1 MRQLQRILKSWIS
14 VFGLLLVYST
24 CMAQKT
30 GLVLSGGG
38 VRGMAHIGV
47 LKALE
52 ENNIKIDCITG
63 TSAGAIIGAYY
74 SAGLSPVEIEKIVL
88 SDQFQDWVT
97 GKIGE
102 NLDYYFNKQDPDAS
116 WVTVKFSLDSTLKAR
131 LPISVVNSA
140 RTDFMLMETMSQA
153 IAKANYD
160 FDSLFIPFRCVAS
173 DIKSRSPKVFSKG
186 DLPLAVRASMS
197 YPLYF
202 TPVTINDQIL
212 FDGGL
217 YNNFPTD
224 VMMKEFKPE
233 IIIGVNAGSYADIPF
248 EDDFMSMFMTLVV
261 QPSNYSLPR
270 ETDVMIHPDLSEI
283 SVFDFNSVKAAIDS
297 GYNYTLRMIEN
308 IRSKT
313 PGMGT
318 STSTAELEKRRSEFK
333 SGFAKLEIDSIN
345 ATGLNEF
352 QESYIRKILRPSDK
366 NYVTLEK
373 LRPAYFRLIT
383 DKNMKSAF
391 PTLKYNQGTGKFD
404 MNLLV
409 KKESD
414 LSAEIGG
421 NVSSSPIN
429 QAFIGLNYQLWRK
442 NSLSLSTDLYFGKLY
457 NSASLNMRYDIK
469 GRFSWYLEPSA
480 IINRFDFY
488 RSSSALL
495 NDIKPAYLVQ
505 TDQFYGA
512 NAGFPARN
520 RAKLVVS
527 AGYIR
532 LQNRYYQTRFFSQE
546 DISDETN
553 LEGAVIGANF
563 DRNTLNRK
571 MYASEGTRFVI
582 AGKLINARENT
593 IPGST
598 GFFVDTVS
606 VSHQWMQMKITYD
619 NWFKRIGVFKVGY
632 YNELVFSNQP
642 FMANYTATTLMAPSF
657 QPTPQSQTLF
667 LEPYRAHNYL
677 GLGLK
682 TVTEITKGLEFRG
695 EAYIFQ
701 PFQEILPNNFDKA
714 KYGSA
719 LETRSTI
726 AAAGLVYHTPL
737 GPASLSLNYYERR
750 EEPLSLLFH
759 FGYILFNKRALE

>member
-1 MRQLQRILKSWIS
+1 MNRILISWI
-14 VFGLLLVYST
+14 VFFGLLVVHST
-24 CMAQKT
+24 SMSQKT

-74 SAGLSPVEIEKIVL
+74 AAGLSPVEIERIVL
-88 SDQFQDWVT
+88 SDQFRDWVT

-153 IAKANYD
+153 IAKADYD

-173 DIKSRSPKVFSKG
+173 DIKSRSPKVFSDG
-186 DLPLAVRASMS
+186 DLPLAVRASMA

-224 VMMKEFKPE
+224 VMLKEFNPD
-233 IIIGVNAGSYADIPF
+233 IIIGVNAGSYADVPF
-248 EDDFMSMFMTLVV
+248 EDDFMSMFMTLMV
-261 QPSNYSLPR
+261 QPSNYTLPR
-270 ETDVMIHPDLSEI
+270 ESDVMIHPDLSEI

-308 IRSKT
+308 IQSKAPNSEKLT
-313 PGMGT
+313 T
-318 STSTAELEKRRSEFK
+318 IDNLETRRNAFK

-391 PTLKYNQGTGKFD
+391 PTLKYNKGTGKFD

-429 QAFIGLNYQLWRK
+429 QAFIGLNYQIWRK

-480 IINRFDFY
+480 IINRFDFF

-512 NAGFPARN
+512 NFGFPARN
-520 RAKLVVS
+520 RAKLVTS
-527 AGYIR
+527 IGYIR
-532 LQNRYYQTRFFSQE
+532 LQNKYYQTRFFSQD
-546 DISDETN
+546 DISDETK
-553 LEGAVIGANF
+553 LEGATIGVNF
-563 DRNTLNRK
+563 DRNSLNRK
-571 MYASEGTRFVI
+571 MYASEGTRFMI
-582 AGKLINARENT
+582 AGRLVNARENT
-593 IPGST
+593 TPGST

-606 VSHQWMQMKITYD
+606 TTHQWMQMKITYD
-619 NWFKRIGVFKVGY
+619 NWFKKIGVFKLGY
-632 YNELVFSNQP
+632 FNELVFSNQP
-642 FMANYTATTLMAPSF
+642 FMANYTATALMAPSF

-667 LEPYRAHNYL
+667 LEPYRAHNYV

-695 EAYIFQ
+695 EAYLFQ
-701 PFQEILPNNFDKA
+701 PFQEILSNNFDKA

-726 AAAGLVYHTPL
+726 AVAGLVYHTPL
-737 GPASLSLNYYERR
+737 GPANLSLNYYERR
-750 EEPLSLLFH
+750 KEPFSLLFH
-759 FGYILFNKRALE
+759 FGYILFNKRALD

>member
-1 MRQLQRILKSWIS
+1 MKHLKKIFIS
-14 VFGLLLVYST
+14 LIIPFSLLLMKSN
-24 CMAQKT
+24 CLAQKT

-47 LKALE
+47 LKAFE
-52 ENNIKIDCITG
+52 EHNIKIDCITG

-74 SAGLSPVEIEKIVL
+74 ASGLSPVEIEKIVL
-88 SDQFQDWVT
+88 SDQFRDWVT

-102 NLDYYFNKQDPDAS
+102 NLDYYFNKQDSDAS

-173 DIKSRSPKVFSKG
+173 DIKSRTPKVFSEG
-186 DLPLAVRASMS
+186 DLPLAVRASMA

-202 TPVTINDQIL
+202 TPVTVNDQIL

-224 VMMKEFKPE
+224 IMLKEFNPDL
-233 IIIGVNAGSYADIPF
+233 IIGVNAGSYSDVPF
-248 EDDFMSMFMTLVV
+248 EDDLMSMFMTLVV

-270 ETDVMIHPDLSEI
+270 ETDMMIHPDLSEI
-283 SVFDFNSVKAAIDS
+283 SVFDFTSVKAAIDS
-297 GYNYTLRMIEN
+297 GYNYTLRIIDS
-308 IRSKT
+308 IRSKA
-313 PGMGT
+313 PSNDLL
-318 STSTAELEKRRSEFK
+318 STSAELNKKRDEFK
-333 SGFAKLEIDSIN
+333 SGFAKLEIDSIKT
-345 ATGLNEF
+345 TGLNEF
-352 QESYIRKILRPSDK
+352 QETYIRKILRPSDK
-366 NYVTLEK
+366 NFATVES

-383 DKNMKSAF
+383 DKNIKSAF
-391 PTLKYNQGTGKFD
+391 PTLKYNQGSGKFD

-421 NVSSSPIN
+421 NISSSPIN
-429 QAFIGLNYQLWRK
+429 QAFVGLNYQLWRN
-442 NSLSLSTDLYFGKLY
+442 NSLSLSADLYFGKLY
-457 NSASLNMRYDIK
+457 NSASLKMRYDIK

-480 IINRFDFY
+480 IINRFDFF
-488 RSSSALL
+488 RSSNALL
-495 NDIKPAYLVQ
+495 NDIKPAFLVQ

-512 NAGFPARN
+512 NIGFPARN
-520 RAKLVVS
+520 KAKLVVTT
-527 AGYIR
+527 GYIS

-546 DISDETN
+546 DISDETR
-553 LEGAVIGANF
+553 LEGATIGANL

-571 MYASEGTRFVI
+571 MYAAEGTRIVI
-582 AGKLINARENT
+582 SGRLVNVRENT

-606 VSHQWMQMKITYD
+606 VTHQWMQMKITYD
-619 NWFKRIGVFKVGY
+619 NWFKRIGVFKIGY

-642 FMANYTATTLMAPSF
+642 FMANYTATTLMAPAF

-677 GLGLK
+677 GIGIK
-682 TVTEITKGLEFRG
+682 TVTDITKGLEFRA
-695 EAYIFQ
+695 EAYLFQ

-719 LETRSTI
+719 LDTRSAI
-726 AAAGLVYHTPL
+726 ASAGVVYHTPV

-750 EEPLSLLFH
+750 EEPFSVLFH
-759 FGYILFNKRALE
+759 FGYILFNNRALD